1 MTAPPDETK
10 RAQDS
15 QRAPPPPARGLRPP
29 RGVKVAAAA
38 IRQPR
43 ILMRRLAHRE
53 RTAAT
58 EGPLRRGWRVL
69 WVAAFPFPQEKRLVF
84 ARPPPP
90 LGVVLIF
97 PLLLFLLGLGGALRP
112 G

>member
-58 EGPLRRGWRVL
+58 EGPLRRVWRGVWGPPPPL
-69 WVAAFPFPQEKRLVF
+69 PQRNSLLVS
-84 ARPPPP
+84 RPPPP
-90 LGVVLIF
+90 PAQFFLF
-97 PLLLFLLGLGGALRP
+97 PLPLFLLPPAPARR
-112 G
+112 